1 MNDRALWH
9 TKTFWFNVI
18 SAGLLIAA
26 LPEFS
31 TLIPELWIKYVVFAQ
46 AAGNIVLRYIT
57 TDPVR

>member
-1 MNDRALWH
+1 VTDRALWH

-18 SAGLLIAA
+18 SAALLIVA
-26 LPEFS
+26 LPEFAA
-31 TLIPELWIKYVVFAQ
+31 LIPELWIKYVVFTQ